1 MNIYLLGIG
10 ANSSVYMDLIEDCGH
25 SIAGLY
31 HYNHTRTGESYSDT
45 KIDGCF
51 EDLLNRSSLKGM
63 NFALSMGD
71 ITVRKALY
79 DRILAKGCNVPTL
92 IHPTAIISK
101 RASIG
106 EGVIILPRSIVQA
119 DVSIGNNTVITI
131 HTTIAHTSRI
141 GNHCMISG
149 HCIVG
154 AYVHVCDSVQIGQ
167 GSTLVSGKVN
177 VVGEHSIVGAGAVL
191 REDVKPH
198 SMYIGNPAIFIKAI

>member
-1 MNIYLLGIG
+1 
-10 ANSSVYMDLIEDCGH
+10 MDLIEDCGH

-31 HYNHTRTGESYSDT
+31 HYNHTRTNESYSNA

-71 ITVRKALY
+71 ITVRKELY
-79 DRILAKGCNVPTL
+79 DRILAKGGNVPTL

-106 EGVIILPRSIVQA
+106 DGVIILPQSIIQA
-119 DVSIGNNTVITI
+119 DVCIGNNTVVTI
-131 HTTIAHTSRI
+131 NSTIAHTSHI

-149 HCIVG
+149 HCIIG
-154 AYVHVCDSVQIGQ
+154 AYIQLCDSVQIGQ
-167 GSTLVSGKVN
+167 GSVLVSGKVK
-177 VVGEHSIVGAGAVL
+177 VVGENSILGAGSVL
-191 REDVKPH
+191 REDMRPH
-198 SMYIGNPAIFIKAI
+198 SVYVGNPAVFIKER